1 MPKSSFRAKT
11 NLSELV
17 QVLTWFDEFT
27 QSSLPEKTFMQ
38 CQTLLAE
45 GFTNAVRHAH
55 QSKAIDLP
63 IDIELQLLNQQI
75 EIRIWDYGEPFDLL
89 QKVKSLPERVD
100 TDSTGGRGL
109 KLLEQIADGF
119 SYIRTDQRNCLTM
132 IKQWHD

>member
-1 MPKSSFRAKT
+1 MAKSSFQAKT
-11 NLSELV
+11 DLSELIW
-17 QVLTWFDEFT
+17 VLTWFDEFT
-27 QSSLPEKTFMQ
+27 QSSLPETTFMQ

-55 QSKAIDLP
+55 QSKEIDRP
-63 IDIELQLLNQQI
+63 IDIELQLMNQQI

-89 QKVKSLPERVD
+89 QKVKSLPEKVD

-119 SYIRTDQRNCLTM
+119 SYIRTDQRNCLVMT
-132 IKQWHD
+132 KQWHS

>member
-1 MPKSSFRAKT
+1 MPKSSFRATT

-17 QVLTWFDEFT
+17 QILAWFDAFT
-27 QSSLPEKTFMQ
+27 QSSLPETTFME

-63 IDIELQLLNQQI
+63 IDIELQLRDQQI

-89 QKVKSLPERVD
+89 QKVKSLPEKVD
-100 TDSTGGRGL
+100 TESIGGRGL

-119 SYIRTDQRNCLTM
+119 SYIRTDQRNCLMMT
-132 IKQWHD
+132 KLWSG